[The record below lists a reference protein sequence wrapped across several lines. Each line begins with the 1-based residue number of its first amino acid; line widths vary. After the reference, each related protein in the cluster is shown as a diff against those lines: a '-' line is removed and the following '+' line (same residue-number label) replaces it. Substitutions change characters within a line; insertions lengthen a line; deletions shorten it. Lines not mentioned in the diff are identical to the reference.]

1 MASEARAAESGRAQ
15 TGGGAWFPSWFWP
28 SFAAPASIWLIL
40 LFIVPFYVIL
50 SIAFGGV
57 DPIFLTPQPV
67 YNPIGWD
74 PSSFTHVASQFVTA
88 GSIYQRALFHT
99 VVFVAIATMICLL
112 IGYPVAYF
120 IARHAGRFRAVF
132 LVALIAPF
140 WISYMMRMLA
150 WINLLQPDGYVD
162 QVLQRLG
169 IVDAPVQWLNGKPL
183 TVILGLAYGYV
194 PFMILPLF
202 AMLDRIP
209 ASSLEAAHDL
219 GAGPAAT
226 FRRVTLP
233 LSRQAILAGIVIV
246 MLPMFGDYYTTSLLA
261 STRNTSMIGTL
272 IVSSMGSSLV
282 QEGASLVL
290 LLLILL
296 ILPMLYYLRSSS
308 RAVQGATL

>member
-1 MASEARAAESGRAQ
+1 MASEAQVAGRAPAQ
-15 TGGGAWFPSWFWP
+15 TGGGVWFPSWFWP
-28 SFAAPASIWLIL
+28 SFATPASLWLVV
-40 LFIVPFYVIL
+40 LFLVPFYVIV

-67 YNPIGWD
+67 YSPLGWD
-74 PSSFTHVASQFVTA
+74 TSSFTHVASQFLIG

-99 VVFVAIATMICLL
+99 VVFVGAATAICLV

-150 WINLLQPDGYVD
+150 WINLLQPDGYVN
-162 QVLQRLG
+162 QALQKLG

-194 PFMILPLF
+194 PYMILPLF

-209 ASSLEAAHDL
+209 ASSLEAARDL

-246 MLPMFGDYYTTSLLA
+246 MLPMFGDYYTTALLA
-261 STRNTSMIGTL
+261 STRNTSMIGSL

-296 ILPMLYYLRSSS
+296 IVPMLYYLRSSS
-308 RAVQGATL
+308 RAIQGATL